1 MARLDIRQ
9 IIHRQETIMTRLR
22 SKRSLGQA
30 GPEDDLSGLR
40 KFAEQVLPHL

>member
-1 MARLDIRQ
+1 MARLDIHQ
-9 IIHRQETIMTRLR
+9 IIHRREMIMTRLR

-30 GPEDDLSGLR
+30 GPEDNLNGLR